1 VKDKLNLKAFKSS
14 ITLKNKLLL
23 AFLFIGIIPSLFIGF
38 LLYYKS
44 DETVEKLIYSNMYD
58 KINFL
63 NHDINYIDKLITD
76 EDIII
81 VVKNEN
87 YTQVNEEYLD
97 YINKIDKEEYYDEYK
112 KIKIAE
118 IDHIICGVS
127 YNKQKNY
134 KIYYFSFIKKIHPY
148 MDDIGTIFIKI
159 SLISITLSI
168 GFSLGLSNNITY
180 RIIKLINYTKKVE
193 KGDLDFQIEVEK
205 NDEIGFLIKSFNK
218 MTYRLN
224 ELINKTYKLEIREKE
239 AQFKAL
245 QAQISPHFLY
255 NALDTINWSLIE
267 NGDFKTSST
276 LGALSEI
283 LRYSIDDFEKNVSIN
298 KEIKQVENY
307 LKIQKSRF
315 EDRFNYSV
323 NIEENILK
331 EKIPKLLLQPLV
343 ENAVV
348 HGVENFKTGGIIK
361 VNGYSIDNKIII
373 EISDNGAGINTSKLK
388 ELNERFNEKIQD
400 NNKYKTSHIGL
411 LNVNERIKLVY
422 GNEYCMKIKSEVNK
436 GTIIHLIL
444 GKINN

>member
-1 VKDKLNLKAFKSS
+1 MKDKLNLKAFKSS

>member
-1 VKDKLNLKAFKSS
+1 MKDKLNLKANKSS

-44 DETVEKLIYSNMYD
+44 DETMEKLIYSNVYD

-127 YNKQKNY
+127 YNKQKDY

-205 NDEIGFLIKSFNK
+205 NDEIGFLIKAFNK
-218 MTYRLN
+218 MTFRLN

-267 NGDFKTSST
+267 NGDFKTSAT

-298 KEIKQVENY
+298 KEIKQVDNY
-307 LKIQKSRF
+307 LRIQKSRF

-323 NIEENILK
+323 NIDEDILN

-348 HGVENFKTGGIIK
+348 HGVENFKTGGSIK
-361 VNGYSIDNKIII
+361 VNGYSIGNKIII
-373 EISDNGAGINTSKLK
+373 EISDNGAGINSSKLK
-388 ELNERFNEKIQD
+388 ELNRRFNEKIED

-422 GNEYCMKIKSEVNK
+422 GNEYCMEIKSEVNK
-436 GTIIHLIL
+436 GTIIHLKL
-444 GKINN
+444 AKI

>member
-1 VKDKLNLKAFKSS
+1 MKDKLNLKAFKSS

-44 DETVEKLIYSNMYD
+44 DETMEKLIYSNMYD

-81 VVKNEN
+81 VVKNED
-87 YTQVNEEYLD
+87 YKQVNKEYLD

-118 IDHIICGVS
+118 IDHIICGAI
-127 YNKQKNY
+127 YNKQKDY
-134 KIYYFSFIKKIHPY
+134 KIYYFSFINKMHPWI
-148 MDDIGTIFIKI
+148 DDIGTIFIKI
-159 SLISITLSI
+159 SLMIITLSI

-180 RIIKLINYTKKVE
+180 RIIRLINYTKKVE
-193 KGDLDFQIEVEK
+193 KGDLDFKIEVEK

-218 MTYRLN
+218 MTFRLN

-323 NIEENILK
+323 NIEEGILN

-361 VNGYSIDNKIII
+361 VNGYSIGNKIII
-373 EISDNGAGINTSKLK
+373 EISDNGIGINSSKLK
-388 ELNERFNEKIQD
+388 ELNRRFNEKIQD

-422 GNEYCMKIKSEVNK
+422 GNEYCMEIKSEVNK
-436 GTIIHLIL
+436 GTIIHLKL
-444 GKINN
+444 GKI